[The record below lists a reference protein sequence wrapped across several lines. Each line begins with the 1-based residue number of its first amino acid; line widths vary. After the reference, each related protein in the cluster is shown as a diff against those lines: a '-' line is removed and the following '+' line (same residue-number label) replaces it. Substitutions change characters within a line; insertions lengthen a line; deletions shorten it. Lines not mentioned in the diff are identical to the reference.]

1 VQLRSRRRSQITATF
16 RRTCRCSVKQS
27 SEMLFASVRW
37 LYLWPRAQRCCSVAA
52 GANHGPCCQV
62 GVGGPEEL
70 LLAAVPTKRC
80 CTLPDLGC
88 LHQHKPGLCAAPPQE
103 LEVLQTSGML
113 TETALVCRS
122 CRQGTGSP
130 QQLADLRTVSRSF
143 RRAASRA
150 VCLKLAP
157 ASLRESEV
165 RMLAAFPS
173 VRHLD
178 LSNVPDGVRRRSCS
192 LRTCFMPAFAV
203 CRTGRSLGLGGGI
216 TTVTQ
221 MLLICVSVDD

>member
-1 VQLRSRRRSQITATF
+1 MLLHVAGPRLASSIQFCFKRCATPGAGGNSHLTAADTATS
-16 RRTCRCSVKQS
+16 RVST
-27 SEMLFASVRW
+27 
-37 LYLWPRAQRCCSVAA
+37 
-52 GANHGPCCQV
+52 
-62 GVGGPEEL
+62 
-70 LLAAVPTKRC
+70 
-80 CTLPDLGC
+80 
-88 LHQHKPGLCAAPPQE
+88 
-103 LEVLQTSGML
+103 
-113 TETALVCRS
+113 

-178 LSNVPDGVRRRSCS
+178 LSNVPDGVRRRPCC
-192 LRTCFMPAFAV
+192 LRICFMPAFAV
-203 CRTGRSLGLGGGI
+203 CRSGRSLGLAGGI

-221 MLLICVSVDD
+221 MLLVSVSVEN